1 MNNSK
6 KYTELDYAVYEF
18 PFGFLKIGYKK
29 NVLTM
34 LKKIDETSDYG
45 RKTEFTERVYREI
58 MEYLNGERTSFDISY
73 ELKGTDFQKRVW
85 EELTRIP
92 YGETRTYKEIANAI
106 GNANASRAVGM
117 ANNKNSFMIIVPC
130 HRVVGANGKFIG
142 YAGGIEM
149 KKELLD
155 MEEKVVMEVVRK
167 H

>member
-6 KYTELDYAVYEF
+6 KYTELDSAVYEF

-117 ANNKNSFMIIVPC
+117 ANNKNPFMIIVPC
-130 HRVVGANGKFIG
+130 HRVVGANGRLIG

-149 KKELLD
+149 KKALLD
-155 MEEKVVMEVVRK
+155 MEENVRRW
-167 H
+167 HI

>member
-1 MNNSK
+1 M
-6 KYTELDYAVYEF
+6 V
-18 PFGFLKIGYKK
+18 
-29 NVLTM
+29 
-34 LKKIDETSDYG
+34 KKIDETSDYG

-117 ANNKNSFMIIVPC
+117 ANNKNPLMIIVPC
-130 HRVVGANGKFIG
+130 HRVVGANGKLIG

-155 MEEKVVMEVVRK
+155 MEAKVVMEVVRK